1 MATKTNDGEYSLKLT
16 GSGISIDKTV
26 SEQIAL
32 QILRL
37 AMGDTSG
44 SGSASGGGAGGTG
57 ATGGTGAE
65 ARRPADT
72 STPKAFMAAKRP
84 KTDVERVACLAYFL
98 THNRDTSKFKT
109 KALTD
114 LNVEAA
120 GDKFSN
126 ISATARNAAASSN
139 GFLSSAGAGN
149 KQITARGEAM
159 VEALPDRDKVT
170 AALAEHPARKAR
182 KKRRTRK
189 KGK

>member
-1 MATKTNDGEYSLKLT
+1 MATKKNAGEYSLKLT
-16 GSGISIDKTV
+16 GSGISIDRTV

-32 QILRL
+32 QVMRL

-44 SGSASGGGAGGTG
+44 SGSGSGGGAGGTG
-57 ATGGTGAE
+57 AAGSMGAGVGRQSD
-65 ARRPADT
+65 A

-84 KTDVERVACLAYFL
+84 KTDMERVACLAYFL
-98 THNRDTSKFKT
+98 THNRDTPKFKT
-109 KALTD
+109 KALTA

-120 GDKFSN
+120 GGTFSN
-126 ISATARNAAASSN
+126 ISATARNTAASSN
-139 GFLSSAGAGN
+139 GFLSSAGGSN

-170 AALAEHPARKAR
+170 AALAEQPSRKAR
-182 KKRRTRK
+182 KKRKAR